1 MSARGTLPVPASG
14 LRLAWGAWGDA
25 RDTGAP
31 HDAGGPR
38 VTSHAHVRWDNEAWT
53 VEGTLGADDAQ
64 FVMRLG
70 LDWRLQQCLLFRDMA
85 SPDLWLG
92 TDGRGRWGEVNG
104 THRPELAGC
113 EVVEFA
119 GSPFHHGVAVRG
131 PGLAALGVGD
141 VAVVRAARVD
151 VETLGVVVVER
162 HYRRTG
168 ETAWRWTSAATGAE
182 VDVVVDAWGFVLDEP
197 GAWRRVSG

>member
-14 LRLAWGAWGDA
+14 LRLAWRPWD
-25 RDTGAP
+25 DTGAV
-31 HDAGGPR
+31 R
-38 VTSHAHVRWDNEAWT
+38 VTSEAHVRWDNEAWT

-104 THRPELAGC
+104 AHRPELAGC
-113 EVVEFA
+113 DVVEFA
-119 GSPFHHGVAVRG
+119 SSPFHHGVAVRG
-131 PGLAALGVGD
+131 PALGALPVGG

-151 VETLGVVVVER
+151 VETLGIEVVER
-162 HYRRTG
+162 AYRRADG
-168 ETAWRWTSAATGAE
+168 ARWRWTSAATGDE
-182 VDVVVDAWGFVLDEP
+182 VEVAVDEYGFAIDEP